1 MIQSAENIKNYRIV
15 VLHMEKRPACY
26 VYAPGQY
33 VGYVRQ
39 IARSSIGVTIPI
51 SIRRSLKL
59 RPGMEVMV

>member
-1 MIQSAENIKNYRIV
+1 
-15 VLHMEKRPACY
+15 MEKRPACY

-51 SIRRSLKL
+51 SIRRSLKI